1 MTKLNDK
8 APSLATTLA
17 HLLRQEPELLSFDST
32 RLANALWQRM
42 ADEKILTPRLSTPTN
57 TQTHPYTEV
66 VQAAA
71 YLSHQSGLPGL
82 AMTWLAQQR
91 LIEII
96 ARCENSVIKDAYLAD
111 LLAGNTLCALAV
123 SEPKVGAHPKHLS
136 TRADKV
142 GTTYRLNGEKTY
154 VTNGL
159 NAAFFIVFA
168 ITDVVDKR
176 KQFTA
181 FIVPKDCKG
190 LSISPL
196 HGFDALKPSSH
207 CTLLLNDCA
216 LPDSHILGD
225 IGNAFDDIS
234 KPFRE
239 YEDVLM
245 LAPLAGAMQS
255 LIDQLCAHDAEL
267 IANDTLGQLLAIT
280 ESVEVLSSQAAS
292 QLEQTDQHTNPISLI
307 ISGRLL
313 VEHFNQTIKQLS
325 AEQPLN
331 DAIKRLIK
339 DIEVLSNIAQ
349 SVNKIKQTNLA
360 IHYRQQELT

>member
-17 HLLRQEPELLSFDST
+17 HLLRQQPELLVCDEART
-32 RLANALWQRM
+32 LWQRM
-42 ADEKILTPRLSTPTN
+42 ANEKILTPRLSTPNN
-57 TQTHPYTEV
+57 TQTYPYTEI

-96 ARCENSVIKDAYLAD
+96 AHCNNSVIKDAYLAD

-123 SEPKVGAHPKHLS
+123 SEPNVGAHPKHLS

-142 GTTYRLNGEKTY
+142 GKSYRLNGEKTY

-181 FIVPKDCKG
+181 FIVPKDSKG
-190 LSISPL
+190 LAISPL
-196 HGFDALKPSSH
+196 QGFDALKPSTH
-207 CTLLLNDCA
+207 CTLLLEDCE
-216 LPDSHILGD
+216 LPDSHILGE
-225 IGNAFDDIS
+225 IGNAFNDIS

-255 LIDQLCAHDAEL
+255 LLDQLCAHDTKL
-267 IANDTLGQLLAIT
+267 IPNDALGQLLAIT
-280 ESVEVLSSQAAS
+280 ESVGVLSHQAAS
-292 QLEQTDQHTNPISLI
+292 LLDTADQHTNPISLI

-313 VEHFNQTIKQLS
+313 VEQFINTIKQLI

-331 DAIKRLIK
+331 EAIKRLIK
-339 DIEVLSNIAQ
+339 DIDILSNIAQ

-360 IHYRQQELT
+360 INYRQPELT